1 MAVNLNELSNI
12 EFFGNSLSEYLIAF
26 GIFLLLFI
34 AFKIFVK
41 YILNH
46 FKKLAGKTKNRFDD
60 MIIDFIKEIKWQFYI
75 ILSVYISSNLLKIHP
90 SVDATLYY
98 LLLLASG
105 FYIAKG
111 ISKAINH
118 IVEVQIRKRQKTD
131 ENNSGSLLKFLGLL
145 IKIALWAIIILMVLS
160 NMGIEI
166 TPLLASLGIGGIAV
180 ALALQT
186 ILGDLFG
193 AFVIYFDK
201 PFKEGDFIV
210 VGNDMGVV
218 KHIGIKSTRIQAL
231 QGQELVMSNT
241 ELINSRVNNYKQMEK
256 RRIAFTFG
264 VQYDTGITKLR
275 RIKKIVS
282 KIFDNIDGADLD
294 RVHFKEFGDF
304 SLNYEVVY
312 YVESPDYMV
321 YMNIQEE
328 VNLNLY
334 AEFEKAGIEFAFPTQ
349 TIHLAKSSLPLS
361 QTKHQVSKKK

>member
-1 MAVNLNELSNI
+1 VL
-12 EFFGNSLSEYLIAF
+12 YYV
-26 GIFLLLFI
+26 LLF
-34 AFKIFVK
+34 
-41 YILNH
+41 
-46 FKKLAGKTKNRFDD
+46 T
-60 MIIDFIKEIKWQFYI
+60 
-75 ILSVYISSNLLKIHP
+75 
-90 SVDATLYY
+90 
-98 LLLLASG
+98 SG

-111 ISKAINH
+111 ISKVINH
-118 IVEVQIRKRQKTD
+118 IIEVQIRKRQEID
-131 ENNSGSLLKFLGLL
+131 ENNSGSLLKFLGLI
-145 IKIALWAIIILMVLS
+145 IKIVIWVIVILMIIS
-160 NMGIEI
+160 NIGIEI
-166 TPLLASLGIGGIAV
+166 TPLMASLGIGGIAV

-210 VGNDMGVV
+210 IGNDMGVV

-264 VQYDTGITKLR
+264 VQYGTGTTELKK
-275 RIKKIVS
+275 IKTIVS
-282 KIFDNIDGADLD
+282 KIFDGISGADLN

-312 YVESPDYMV
+312 YVESSDYMA

-328 VNLNLY
+328 INMKLY
-334 AEFEKAGIEFAFPTQ
+334 KEFEKAGIKFAFPTQ
-349 TIHLAKSSLPLS
+349 TIHLAKSFRELS
-361 QTKHQVSKKK
+361 QTKSRQSKKK